1 MKRRTA
7 RGIGIGLL
15 VIAAA
20 FVAYAL
26 GHPEAAFP
34 WGNGVTYTLYAVY
47 AAAVVVFLIA
57 PFGQKQR

>member
-7 RGIGIGLL
+7 RGIGAAML
-15 VIAAA
+15 VLAAA

-26 GHPEAAFP
+26 GHPETSFP

-47 AAAVVVFLIA
+47 AAAVVVLLIA
-57 PFGQKQR
+57 PFGGRKR